1 MSSSIINPWLEDP
14 WNGLFYCLAIH
25 LKGLQYEIREH
36 GLYSSALFVSGK
48 ERDLRAQTNPW
59 NIIYSYDNTLLASN
73 CPGELRH
80 IRDRTPLV
88 THDRGELRHIRDR
101 TFLAVH
107 CRNESRL
114 TSGTGPW
121 KLLTAEAS
129 WDLHK
134 DTKIME
140 IQTHPDRLCGPPSSL
155 YNGHQ
160 EYFLGVKRPEH
171 DVDQYPPY
179 RAEFQTE

>member
-1 MSSSIINPWLEDP
+1 MITHCW
-14 WNGLFYCLAIH
+14 
-25 LKGLQYEIREH
+25 
-36 GLYSSALFVSGK
+36 
-48 ERDLRAQTNPW
+48 
-59 NIIYSYDNTLLASN
+59 
-73 CPGELRH
+73 
-80 IRDRTPLV
+80 LV
-88 THDRGELRHIRDR
+88 TAQASWDTSGTEHRLWLTIGASWDTSGTGHCLWLTIGASWDTSGTGHCLWLTIGGELRHIRDR